1 MKALKSLAALALTAA
16 LAVSLAA
23 CSGGG
28 QTASDDIIQQ
38 TAGIPADEVLFTLDG
53 QEITAEEYLYWAAY
67 SADYLVNYYL
77 GSVDNLDWSDES
89 TLSFVR
95 TNALDAVSLYRQAQL
110 YAGELGITLTEEEQ
124 AALDADIQETI
135 DTLGSEEAYALRLQQ
150 SAISEEGFRDLLTRF
165 YLYSA
170 LIDRLYGPEGTQPL
184 TEADLQSYI
193 DENGIYRAKHILLLT
208 MDMTT
213 GEPLDD
219 DTVAAKKALADELL
233 AQLRESE
240 NPLTLFDQL
249 MNEYSEDTGLEANP
263 DGYTTQVGQMV
274 SAFED
279 TALAL
284 EVGEISEV
292 VESEYGYHII
302 LRLSVD
308 PEDYRTTL
316 ASARLDDT
324 LYQRVDGQT
333 VEYTDAYDS
342 LDLGNFYTALTAF
355 RESVSEG

>member
-1 MKALKSLAALALTAA
+1 
-16 LAVSLAA
+16 
-23 CSGGG
+23 
-28 QTASDDIIQQ
+28 
-38 TAGIPADEVLFTLDG
+38 
-53 QEITAEEYLYWAAY
+53 
-67 SADYLVNYYL
+67 
-77 GSVDNLDWSDES
+77 
-89 TLSFVR
+89 
-95 TNALDAVSLYRQAQL
+95 
-110 YAGELGITLTEEEQ
+110 
-124 AALDADIQETI
+124 
-135 DTLGSEEAYALRLQQ
+135 
-150 SAISEEGFRDLLTRF
+150 
-165 YLYSA
+165 
-170 LIDRLYGPEGTQPL
+170 
-184 TEADLQSYI
+184 
-193 DENGIYRAKHILLLT
+193 
-208 MDMTT
+208 
-213 GEPLDD
+213 
-219 DTVAAKKALADELL
+219 
-233 AQLRESE
+233 
-240 NPLTLFDQL
+240 
-249 MNEYSEDTGLEANP
+249 
-263 DGYTTQVGQMV
+263 MV